1 MKNRY
6 EDHIE
11 RVLDFHFCGAEGGW
25 RPVEP
30 RTSCAFQRLEIYAQL
45 YFVRVER
52 KREKIRRGPYVL
64 LIDRLC
70 VAD

>member
-11 RVLDFHFCGAEGGW
+11 GVLDFHFCGAEGGW
-25 RPVEP
+25 RHAEAPHPVLF
-30 RTSCAFQRLEIYAQL
+30 RGLEIYAQL

-64 LIDRLC
+64 LIDRPC